1 MATQSIDIVNNPAN
15 PANPTTDQLLALPAG
30 GTVELYGDKPGT
42 ALQVRVTGL
51 KREAEHAGQFL
62 IEGFVRLPGE
72 VREQLAHLEAA
83 PAARAE
89 GPVGLAQQADLVEEH
104 VRPLVGLQRL
114 AVVAGQ
120 CRFRVERVEV
130 AEAADER
137 DLHRPRRLGGVMR
150 RGIQDAVAG
159 Q

>member
-15 PANPTTDQLLALPAG
+15 PANPTTEQLLALPAG

-72 VREQLAHLEAA
+72 AEEA
-83 PAARAE
+83 
-89 GPVGLAQQADLVEEH
+89 
-104 VRPLVGLQRL
+104 
-114 AVVAGQ
+114 
-120 CRFRVERVEV
+120 RVESSFYNAATGRGTLHVEARF
-130 AEAADER
+130 AERYQALSDAIADVTYVP
-137 DLHRPRRLGGVMR
+137 RPR
-150 RGIQDAVAG
+150 
-159 Q
+159 